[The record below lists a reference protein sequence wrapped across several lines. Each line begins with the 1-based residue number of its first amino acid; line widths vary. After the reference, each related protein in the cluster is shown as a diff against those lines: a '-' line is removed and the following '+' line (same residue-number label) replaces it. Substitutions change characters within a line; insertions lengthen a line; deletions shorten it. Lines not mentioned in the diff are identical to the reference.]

1 MDHSSTGGPAPNPYR
16 WWSLLGL
23 CGFTFLV
30 WLTATDI
37 NIALPTIGRDF
48 KGSMDS
54 LQWAVSGYF
63 LAGSLIIVGGRLG
76 DLKGRRLI
84 FLTGGVLL
92 LLGSI
97 VAGLAGGVEQL
108 VGGRVIQGV
117 AAAAILPTSLA
128 MVAVGFPPE
137 ERPKAVAIWIAVAWG
152 GQGVGP
158 LIGGG
163 LVDLFGWAGIF
174 WVNLPLG
181 LAFLALVVKTTP
193 ESRGEEGG
201 RLDVPGALLVMGGL
215 LLVSYGLVQFDTA
228 SAGELALLFGGAIL
242 LFVLFALVERKVEDP
257 LVPLSVFRR
266 PKFMGAVSA
275 NFLANV
281 AFAVVVF
288 LMALYLQIV
297 LEEDPLTAGALL
309 LPATATILL
318 FNVIGER
325 MTRSGR
331 FRSAIALGMAFL
343 GAGCLVLT
351 FLDGTY
357 GSLLPGF
364 ILVGVGIG
372 LQITPAT
379 ELAVTTSG
387 AGEGVASGV
396 FKATSMIGGSIGV
409 ALATAVFQGR
419 ASSKLESEI
428 AANPGGFTGRSETSL
443 LDVITGSQTP
453 VGLPDLVKQAT
464 DGAFEA
470 AAGDAMFVGVIA
482 AVIGLVLAV
491 VLLRSGGKT
500 ESPAA
505 ASE

>member
-1 MDHSSTGGPAPNPYR
+1 MSLNPYR

-37 NIALPTIGRDF
+37 NIALPTIGQEF

-76 DLKGRRLI
+76 DLRGRRRI
-84 FLTGGVLL
+84 FLIGGSLL
-92 LLGSI
+92 LLGSV
-97 VAGLAGGVEQL
+97 VAALAGGVEQL
-108 VGGRVIQGV
+108 VAGRVIQGV

-158 LIGGG
+158 LLGGG
-163 LVDLFGWAGIF
+163 LVEAFGWPGIF
-174 WVNLPLG
+174 WVNIPLG
-181 LAFLALVVKTTP
+181 LAFLALVYKTTP
-193 ESRGEEGG
+193 ETRAEEGG
-201 RLDVPGALLVMGGL
+201 RLDVPGAFLIMTGL
-215 LLVSYGLVQFDTA
+215 FLISFGLVQFDTA
-228 SAGELALLFGGAIL
+228 SATELALLFGGAVLALIA
-242 LFVLFALVERKVEDP
+242 FVLVERRADDP

-297 LEEDPLTAGALL
+297 LVKDPLTAGALL

-318 FNVIGER
+318 FNVIGEKL
-325 MTRSGR
+325 TREGK
-331 FRSAIALGMAFL
+331 FKIAIASGMVFL
-343 GAGCLVLT
+343 AAGCFILT

-357 GSLLPGF
+357 ASLLPGF

-379 ELAVTTSG
+379 ELAVTASG

-409 ALATAVFQGR
+409 ALATAVFQSS
-419 ASSKLESEI
+419 ASSKLEGEI
-428 AANPGGFTGRSETSL
+428 TADPSSFTGRDESSL

-453 VGLPDLVKQAT
+453 VGLPDVVKQAT

-470 AAGDAMFVGVIA
+470 AAGDAMFVGVVA

-491 VLLRSGGKT
+491 TLLGRSGKSG
-500 ESPAA
+500 SPEPGAD
-505 ASE
+505 

>member
-1 MDHSSTGGPAPNPYR
+1 MSVNPYR

-48 KGSMDS
+48 KDSMDS

-63 LAGSLIIVGGRLG
+63 LAGSLIIVGGKLG
-76 DLKGRRLI
+76 DLRGRRMI
-84 FLTGGVLL
+84 FLIGGGLL
-92 LLGSI
+92 MVGSV
-97 VAGLAGGVEQL
+97 VAALAGGVEQL
-108 VGGRVIQGV
+108 VAGRVIQGI

-137 ERPKAVAIWIAVAWG
+137 ERPRAVAIWIAVAWG

-163 LVDLFGWAGIF
+163 LVDAFGWPGIF
-174 WVNLPLG
+174 WLNIPLG
-181 LAFLALVVKTTP
+181 LVFLALVFKTTP
-193 ESRGEEGG
+193 ESRAAEGG
-201 RLDVPGALLVMGGL
+201 KLDVPGAFLIMTGL
-215 LLVSYGLVQFDTA
+215 FLISFGLVQFDTA
-228 SAGELALLFGGAIL
+228 SPGELVLLFGGAVAALIA
-242 LFVLFALVERKVEDP
+242 FVLVERRAEDP

-266 PKFMGAVSA
+266 PRFMGAVSA

-297 LEEDPLTAGALL
+297 LVEDPLTAGALL

-325 MTRSGR
+325 LTRQGR
-331 FRSAIALGMAFL
+331 FRIAIALGMVFL

-364 ILVGVGIG
+364 ILVGIGIG

-379 ELAVTTSG
+379 ELAVTASG

-409 ALATAVFQGR
+409 ALATAVFQKS
-419 ASSKLESEI
+419 ASSKLASEI
-428 AANPGGFTGRSETSL
+428 NADPSSFTGRTETSL

-453 VGLPDLVKQAT
+453 VGLPDVVKSAT

-482 AVIGLVLAV
+482 ALVGLILAV
-491 VLLRSGGKT
+491 TLLGRGANGSTADGPP
-500 ESPAA
+500 ENL
-505 ASE
+505 E